1 MLNNSQ
7 RDTNMGTKK
16 NKPKVH
22 PELDGFNIEI
32 DSFGELKSNL
42 DIDDLNKFLNKTVE
56 DKKLKERKDYKKIRD
71 KGKFDGL

>member
-1 MLNNSQ
+1 
-7 RDTNMGTKK
+7 MGTKK